1 MYDAVKHNGVP
12 VAYKV
17 FEGSV
22 FNVTVDWKVFTEL
35 TMHALSLNELF
46 GAVPVLFKEKQ
57 IQLAA
62 PEINLFK
69 SAHREFEKL

>member
-1 MYDAVKHNGVP
+1 MYDAVKDNGVP

-22 FNVTVDWKVFTEL
+22 FYVTVDWKVFKEL
-35 TMHALSLNELF
+35 TMHALSLSELF
-46 GAVPVLFKEKQ
+46 GVVPILFKEKQ

>member
-1 MYDAVKHNGVP
+1 
-12 VAYKV
+12 
-17 FEGSV
+17 
-22 FNVTVDWKVFTEL
+22 
-35 TMHALSLNELF
+35 MHALSLSELF

-62 PEINLFK
+62 PEINFFK

>member
-1 MYDAVKHNGVP
+1 MYDAVKDNGVP

-35 TMHALSLNELF
+35 TMHA
-46 GAVPVLFKEKQ
+46 VPVLFKEKQ

>member
-1 MYDAVKHNGVP
+1 
-12 VAYKV
+12 
-17 FEGSV
+17 
-22 FNVTVDWKVFTEL
+22 
-35 TMHALSLNELF
+35 MHALSLNELF

>member
-35 TMHALSLNELF
+35 TMHALSLSELF